1 MPPRL
6 IHLNGAP
13 GVGKSTLARRYAVE
27 HPGVLLLD
35 VDVLRGFL
43 PGLTFADAGAQI
55 RPLALA
61 MLTAHLAGGQ
71 DVVLPQFLGLQWEVE
86 RFAAAAQAGGGSMVE
101 VLLEGDPAE
110 VAERFERRGDD
121 DSDPDPWHDE
131 VRTMVGDAGGAEH
144 LDAMMQRLREVTG
157 ARTSYRRVRS
167 VEGEVDVTYAALL
180 EVLAG

>member
-61 MLTAHLAGGQ
+61 MLTAHLAGGH
-71 DVVLPQFLGLQWEVE
+71 DVVLPQFLGLLWEVE
-86 RFAAAAQAGGGSMVE
+86 RFASAAHAGGATMVE

-110 VAERFERRGDD
+110 VAERFERRGGD
-121 DSDPDPWHDE
+121 DPDPWHDE
-131 VRTMVGDAGGAEH
+131 VRTMVGAAGGAAH
-144 LDAMMQRLREVTG
+144 LDAMMHRLDEVTA

-167 VEGEVDVTYAALL
+167 VEGEVDATYAALL